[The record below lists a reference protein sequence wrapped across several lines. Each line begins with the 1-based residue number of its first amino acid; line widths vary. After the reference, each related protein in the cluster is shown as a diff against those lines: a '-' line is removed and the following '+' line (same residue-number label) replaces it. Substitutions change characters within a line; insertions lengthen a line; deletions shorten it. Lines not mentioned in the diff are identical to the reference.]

1 MTLIRR
7 LIEMKSLI
15 DRQRACG
22 VVVDDIL
29 EGNISKTA
37 DSCEALNLQLFM
49 GIHSVVLLIDLDE

>member
-1 MTLIRR
+1 
-7 LIEMKSLI
+7 MKSLI

-49 GIHSVVLLIDLDE
+49 GIHSLVLLIDLAE